1 MASRD
6 AQWFI
11 KDWLAKDETYS
22 PQPYQQLAS
31 VLRVAGHAEK
41 ADDILYASKERERSN
56 AKGIRLAGLTL
67 LKVVIGYGY
76 GYRYFYSLAWMA
88 VLVLVGVGVLRLADE
103 QKKQQIAD
111 EQKNQKI
118 PVGFWYSLDMALPII
133 RLREAHYEEVDL
145 VSRPA
150 RIYFYAHKTL
160 GYLLLFF
167 FIAGLSGL
175 TK

>member
-1 MASRD
+1 MT
-6 AQWFI
+6 F
-11 KDWLAKDETYS
+11 LNYS
-22 PQPYQQLAS
+22 
-31 VLRVAGHAEK
+31 
-41 ADDILYASKERERSN
+41 
-56 AKGIRLAGLTL
+56 
-67 LKVVIGYGY
+67 IGYGY
-76 GYRYFYSLAWMA
+76 GYGYFYSLVGMA
-88 VLVLVGVGVLRLADE
+88 VLVLVGVGVLRLTGE
-103 QKKQQIAD
+103 QKKQQI
-111 EQKNQKI
+111 
-118 PVGFWYSLDMALPII
+118 PVDFWYSLDMVLPII